1 MKREEAYNF
10 LTEEAHNTEN
20 GLMVHVSCVEKA
32 IKAVSDDEELRK
44 KALDGIYE
52 CEGNCVDWM
61 QLGDAKYLIDVALG
75 IEDEFS
81 YF

>member
-1 MKREEAYNF
+1 MTREEAYNF
-10 LTEEAHNTEN
+10 LTEEASNTQN
-20 GLMVHVSCVEKA
+20 GSMVHVTSVVKA
-32 IKAVSDDEELRK
+32 IKAVSDDEELRE

-52 CEGNCVDWM
+52 CEGNVYDWM
-61 QLGDAKYLIDVALG
+61 QLNDAKYLIDIALG